1 MKVGIYYGG
10 RGVIEDPTLYV
21 LGIIEQ
27 VLDELNV
34 SVERF
39 NLYEHKNKL
48 ERLPQTIREM
58 NGIIL
63 ATTVEW
69 LGIGGYMTQFLDA
82 LWLYGD
88 REKMK
93 TLYMQPVVLS
103 TTYGEREG
111 ILTLENA
118 WESLGGILAGGIC
131 GYVEEIAGFRENADY
146 RNFIEKRTEDLY
158 RTINNRPTGLPKSSQ
173 AVTQTVQRSSKIKLT
188 PQESEQLSE
197 LAADES
203 KVRQQKQDIVELSQL
218 FSQMIGGKQETET
231 KEEYVDDFRRC
242 FTGKP
247 EDVRAV
253 FLFKMTDRKLPL
265 MVSVDGGNLICG
277 FQELEDGDV
286 VCTLSSSIMD
296 TIVAGRMTFQ
306 RAFSVGDMSVK
317 GSFATLRYLDELFVF
332 E

>member
-1 MKVGIYYGG
+1 MRVGIYYGG
-10 RGVIEDPTLYV
+10 RGVIEDPALYV
-21 LGIIEQ
+21 LDIMEM

-58 NGIIL
+58 DGIVL

-111 ILTLENA
+111 VLTLENA
-118 WESLGGILAGGIC
+118 WESLGGILAGGVC
-131 GYVEEIAGFRENADY
+131 GYVEDISQFRQNDSY

-158 RTINNRPTGLPKSSQ
+158 RTISNHPVGLPKSSQ
-173 AVTQTVQRSSKIKLT
+173 AVSRTVQRSSQIRLT

-197 LAADES
+197 LAADET

-218 FSQMIGGKQETET
+218 FSQMIGGEKEQEE
-231 KEEYVDDFRRC
+231 KEEFVDDFRKA
-242 FTGKP
+242 FTGHP
-247 EDVRAV
+247 EVKAI
-253 FLFKMTDRKLPL
+253 FIFKMPDRKQPL
-265 MVSVDGGNLICG
+265 MVSVDGTSLVCG
-277 FQELEDGDV
+277 FQPIEEGDV
-286 VCTLSSSIMD
+286 VCTLSSAIMD
-296 TIVAGRMTFQ
+296 AITAGRMTFQ

-317 GSFATLRYLDELFVF
+317 GSFATLRQLDELFIF
-332 E
+332 S

>member
-10 RGVIEDPTLYV
+10 RGVIEDPALYV
-21 LGIIEQ
+21 LDIVEQ

-34 SVERF
+34 TVERF
-39 NLYEHKNKL
+39 NLYERKNKL

-58 NGIIL
+58 DGVIL

-88 REKMK
+88 RDKMQ

-131 GYVEEIAGFRENADY
+131 GYVEDIAVFRQNADY
-146 RNFIEKRTEDLY
+146 RKFIEKRTEDLY
-158 RTINNRPTGLPKSSQ
+158 RTISNRPTGLPKSSQ

-218 FSQMIGGKQETET
+218 FSQMIGGAEEEQET
-231 KEEYVDDFRRC
+231 KEEFVDDFRRC
-242 FTGKP
+242 YTGQP
-247 EDVRAV
+247 EIKAIFV
-253 FLFKMTDRKLPL
+253 FKLTDREKPL
-265 MVSVDGGNLICG
+265 MVSVDGSNLVCG
-277 FQELEDGDV
+277 FQAIEDGDV
-286 VCTLSSSIMD
+286 VCTLTSSIMEA
-296 TIVAGRMTFQ
+296 IVAGRMTFQ

-317 GSFATLRYLDELFVF
+317 GSFATMRQLDELFVF
-332 E
+332 S